1 MDLKLEQFEG
11 PLDLLLH
18 LIKENKMDIFDI
30 EVNQI
35 TEQYLAYIHSLQD
48 ASLEVASS
56 YLVMA
61 SELLELKARMLLP
74 HEKMEKEEEE
84 EDPRTDLVERL
95 LEYQAYQEITKQLKE
110 KEEERKQIHTKLP
123 EKIQDYVEEDTS
135 LPLEGS
141 LDSLVDAFKKFLMRK
156 REEVPLETQVTMKEI
171 TVSSRK
177 LEIRSLLKKEKRVS
191 FFHLFPVFTKEYIV
205 ATFLAILDMAR
216 NQELVI
222 EQEGQFSEI
231 ICEVK

>member
-18 LIKENKMDIFDI
+18 LIKENKMNIFDI

-74 HEKMEKEEEE
+74 RPKKEEEE
-84 EDPRTDLVERL
+84 EDLEDPRNDLVERL
-95 LEYQAYQEITKQLKE
+95 LEYQAYKEISKELKE
-110 KEEERKQIHTKLP
+110 KEQERQQIHTKLP
-123 EKIQDYVEEDTS
+123 EDIHSYMEED
-135 LPLEGS
+135 
-141 LDSLVDAFKKFLMRK
+141 
-156 REEVPLETQVTMKEI
+156 VPLTGKVLLIYWWM
-171 TVSSRK
+171 
-177 LEIRSLLKKEKRVS
+177 LLKN
-191 FFHLFPVFTKEYIV
+191 F
-205 ATFLAILDMAR
+205 
-216 NQELVI
+216 
-222 EQEGQFSEI
+222 
-231 ICEVK
+231 

>member
-156 REEVPLETQVTMKEI
+156 REEAPLETQVTMKEI

>member
-135 LPLEGS
+135 LPLERMLGATS
-141 LDSLVDAFKKFLMRK
+141 AAGVPSSVSFDAGTYVCNNLFYKLMYEIKYSDLCRFGGFIHFPRASVCSPERLAGAVCAAVSDAF
-156 REEVPLETQVTMKEI
+156 
-171 TVSSRK
+171 S
-177 LEIRSLLKKEKRVS
+177 
-191 FFHLFPVFTKEYIV
+191 
-205 ATFLAILDMAR
+205 
-216 NQELVI
+216 
-222 EQEGQFSEI
+222 
-231 ICEVK
+231 